1 MKMNRT
7 KIQSLLLAATLV
19 VTLSPT
25 SVSAGDI
32 EAGKTKSV
40 ICLTCHKTSNEV
52 VGAGTPIISGQYE
65 DYLIQALKDYKSGA
79 RRNPVMGGFAA
90 SLSDEDIEDIAEFYA
105 AIDSQLFTPTE

>member
-1 MKMNRT
+1 MNRT
-7 KIQSLLLAATLV
+7 NFQSHLLAAALMV
-19 VTLSPT
+19 LLSSA

-32 EAGKTKSV
+32 EAGKAKSA

-79 RRNPVMGGFAA
+79 RRNPIMGGFVA
-90 SLSDEDIEDIAEFYA
+90 SLSDEDIEDIAAFYA
-105 AIDSQLFTPTE
+105 AFDSQLFTPTE

>member
-7 KIQSLLLAATLV
+7 KIQSLLLAAAFML
-19 VTLSPT
+19 TLSPA

-32 EAGKTKSV
+32 KAGKTKSA
-40 ICLTCHKTSNEV
+40 ICLTCHKASNEV
-52 VGAGTPIISGQYE
+52 VGVGTPIISGQYE

-79 RRNPVMGGFAA
+79 RSNPVMGAFTV
-90 SLSDEDIEDIAEFYA
+90 SLGDEDIEDIAAFYA

>member
-79 RRNPVMGGFAA
+79 RSNPVMGAFTV